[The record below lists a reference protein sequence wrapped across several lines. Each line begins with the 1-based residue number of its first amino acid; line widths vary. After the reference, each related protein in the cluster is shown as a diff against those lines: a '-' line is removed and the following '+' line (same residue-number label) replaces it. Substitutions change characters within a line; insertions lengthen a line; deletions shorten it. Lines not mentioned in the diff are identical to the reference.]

1 VAYALQEVASKDA
14 QGQERLTESNENRY
28 PQTKQ
33 KKSQTHYGYE
43 FEQIRLVDMYIPRV
57 LGLDVSGRG
66 HLSSFRVEVFLS
78 SNR

>member
-1 VAYALQEVASKDA
+1 LVYALPKEASKDA

-33 KKSQTHYGYE
+33 KRNQTHYDYE
-43 FEQIRLVDMYIPRV
+43 SEQILPADMYIPRV

-66 HLSSFRVEVFLS
+66 HLSNFLTVVFLS
-78 SNR
+78 SNQ